1 MPKKKARKS
10 SKKKSSPKKK
20 APKRKKAVKKKA
32 VKKKAAK
39 KTVVKKKAVAKPKRT
54 VRVVVS
60 SKILGDAPVEKQFI
74 LSDGKK
80 LKSVYDLVDA
90 LEKMNENMFR
100 SHVNDMKHDFGNW
113 IGDVFEERNFAKH
126 VKKIKDKIKLQREI
140 MKKIV
145 QVAKHHGK

>member
-10 SKKKSSPKKK
+10 AKKKSSPKKK

-32 VKKKAAK
+32 VKKIA
-39 KTVVKKKAVAKPKRT
+39 VKKKAVAKPKRT

-90 LEKMNENMFR
+90 LEKMNEDMFR
-100 SHVNDMKHDFGNW
+100 FHVNEMKHDFGNW
-113 IGDVFEERNFAKH
+113 IGDVFEERNFAAH